1 MSYTWKNDCPSSI
14 RLYDISILVWDNPDR
29 TGQNI
34 GALYLDDIDIG
45 PTADAEI
52 RGTVLL
58 DDGYRTGDVE
68 GPDNVVMNFN
78 IRYADQ

>member
-34 GALYLDDIDIG
+34 GALYLNDIDIG

-58 DDGYRTGDVE
+58 DDGYRTTHVE